1 MRFLLLLFALSPF
14 WAMANQID
22 SLKQVINN
30 TDGIEKGKNYLTLAN
45 YFLKTENDS
54 AIYYA
59 KKALS
64 IAHEHNDMLQSKC
77 YSGGAKPPLLY

>member
-14 WAMANQID
+14 WATANQID